1 LINNISGIAFALRNA
16 LLKYMLFMKKLVS
29 VVLVLLL
36 IILLVTSTQAQALP
50 SGLKVE
56 VVEETT
62 YTVTMSFHNTTS
74 ENIDFKPY
82 VSLNNIV
89 YSRVNNGLLVV
100 TPLNTIEI
108 VFTSTEEI
116 IHPSEWPYKVTVT
129 IDCQGQGINCWSY
142 EYEIRNTLPAT
153 PLPVKLVSFKV
164 NRNGVYNHLSWQTA
178 SEKDSEH
185 FEVQRSKD
193 GIAYTSIAKV
203 SSAGYSYAALNY
215 GFNDYNSGVGLIY
228 YRLKMVDTDGSYEFS
243 RPQSI
248 NIRGEQLVNYYG
260 FTIRQDETPLGMF
273 IFDTSG
279 KLIQEIKITDLKN
292 EINYKKGQNIIMLLT
307 DKGRYNRKFFQI

>member
-1 LINNISGIAFALRNA
+1 VRNA
-16 LLKYMLFMKKLVS
+16 LVKYMWFIKKTVS
-29 VVLVLLL
+29 VILILLL
-36 IILLVTSTQAQALP
+36 IILLATSTQAQELP
-50 SGLKVE
+50 DGLKVE

-74 ENIDFKPY
+74 KDIEFKPY
-82 VSLNNIV
+82 VSLNNNE
-89 YSRVNNGLLVV
+89 YSRANNGLLGI
-100 TPLNTIEI
+100 TPSKTIEI
-108 VFTSTEEI
+108 VFTSTKGV
-116 IHPSEWPYKVTVT
+116 IHPSEWPYKVTVV
-129 IDCQGQGINCWSY
+129 IGCQGQAVNCKTH

-153 PLPVKLVSFKV
+153 PLPVTLVSFKV

-178 SEKDSEH
+178 SEKDSDH

-215 GFNDYNSGVGLIY
+215 SFNDYNSGVGLIY
-228 YRLKMVDTDGSYEFS
+228 YRLKMVDRDGSHEFS

-248 NIRGEQLVNYYG
+248 NIRGEQLVGYHG
-260 FTIRQDETPLGMF
+260 FTIRQDETPLGVF
-273 IFDTSG
+273 IFDTRG
-279 KLIQEIKITDLKN
+279 KLIQEIKITELKN
-292 EINYKKGQNIIMLLT
+292 DINYKKGQNIIMLLT